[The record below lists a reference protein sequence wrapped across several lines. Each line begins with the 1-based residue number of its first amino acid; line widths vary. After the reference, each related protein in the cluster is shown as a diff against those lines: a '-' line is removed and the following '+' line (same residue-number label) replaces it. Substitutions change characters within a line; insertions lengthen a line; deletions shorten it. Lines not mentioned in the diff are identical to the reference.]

1 MLTKVVRFHEFG
13 GPEVL
18 RFDSLEVG
26 EPGAGEVRVRVVAI
40 GLNRA
45 EAAFRA
51 GRYIERAVLPARLGY
66 EAAGV
71 VEALGEGVKG
81 YSVDEQICVMP
92 SFSMNKYGVYAER
105 AILPASALLK
115 RPARLGTNACAS
127 IWMQYLT
134 AYGALI
140 DISQI
145 GAGDAVIITAASSS
159 VGIAAI
165 QIANHAGAI
174 SIAVTRTAAKES
186 QLRKLGAAHVI
197 VSEKQ
202 TLEKEVLRVTGDK
215 GAKVAF
221 DPIAGP
227 IVASLA
233 AAMARGGRL
242 ILYGNLSGEAQSTI
256 FPFGLSLSRGFSM
269 RAYVVFE
276 IISDPQRFEKARLFV
291 EEGLRDGWLKPVIAK
306 TFPFDQMVEAHR
318 YMEGNEQIGK
328 VIVTVP

>member
-1 MLTKVVRFHEFG
+1 MNTKVVRFHEFG

-18 RFDSLEVG
+18 QFESLELG
-26 EPGAGEVRVRVVAI
+26 EPAAGEVRVRIEAI

-45 EAAFRA
+45 EAAFRS
-51 GRYIERAVLPARLGY
+51 GRYIEKAILPARIGY

-81 YSVDEQICVMP
+81 YSVGEPICVLP

-105 AILPASALLK
+105 AILPAFALLK
-115 RPARLGTNACAS
+115 RPSGFGTNVCAS

-134 AYGALI
+134 AHGALI
-140 DISQI
+140 EISKI
-145 GAGDAVIITAASSS
+145 GPGDVVVITAASSS

-165 QIANHAGAI
+165 QIANHVGAV
-174 SIAVTRTAAKES
+174 SIAVTRTAAKEAE
-186 QLRKLGAAHVI
+186 LRKLGAAYVI
-197 VSEKQ
+197 VTEKQ
-202 TLEKEVLRVTGDK
+202 TLEAEVLRVTGGK
-215 GAKVAF
+215 GAQVAF

-233 AAMARGGRL
+233 AAMANGGRL
-242 ILYGNLSGEAQSTI
+242 ILYGNLSGEAQNTI
-256 FPFGLSLSRGFSM
+256 FPFGLSMTRRFSM

-276 IISDPQRFEKARLFV
+276 VLSDAQRFERARLFV
-291 EEGLRDGWLKPVIAK
+291 EEGLREGWLTPIIAK
-306 TFPFDQMVEAHR
+306 TFPFDQIVEAHR
-318 YMEGNEQIGK
+318 YLECNQHIGK